1 MKSAATIAPGRA
13 YRWVVG
19 IVLGVVFGL
28 PLFAMLEFTL
38 RDKQGGYSLNHWL
51 ALGDP
56 KLTAQLGP
64 VWEGLGNS
72 VILTIVT
79 VLVMLLIVTPTILLV
94 ALRFPRLKRL
104 LEFIALLPI
113 SVPAIVIVVG
123 LSPVYLTI
131 SRIFGTGIWS
141 LGLAYGVVALPYAFR
156 AIQASVDATDLKT
169 LAEAARTL
177 GASWPSIFT
186 RVLVPN
192 IRQGLLAASLLT
204 TAVVFGEYTYAALL
218 VRQNLQTSL
227 VVIGQQDPF
236 IAVALSLLALF
247 GAFGLLFL
255 ISRAGSAG
263 SVRVPKAARAA
274 QRKALVA

>member
-255 ISRAGSAG
+255 ISRVGSAGSAG
-263 SVRVPKAARAA
+263 TTRRSTKRKVRVA
-274 QRKALVA
+274 